1 LVHPALLVVDKP
13 IGPTSHDVVNVVRRG
28 TGIRKTGHTGTLDP
42 SASGVLVVLLGGA
55 TRLAE
60 YLLEADKEYQAV
72 VRFGQSTTTLDATGQ
87 ITGTSPVR
95 FSEEQLLEALAAFRG
110 ETLQV
115 PPAYS
120 AVKVEGRRAYDLARK
135 GETVELEPRKVQIYS
150 IDLREW
156 SSPEAAIQV
165 RCSRGTYLRAL
176 ARDLGERLQSH
187 AHLIALR
194 RLRLGPFRVEQA
206 IPLSELQSRFADGA
220 WQEVTLPATAVLEG
234 WTRVDLSAELVDAL
248 RRGISVPGGT
258 EAAGRAMGVGPG
270 GELVAIL
277 EGDPRSQAWQPRKVF
292 MDL

>member
-1 LVHPALLVVDKP
+1 MGRPAVLVIDKP
-13 IGPTSHDVVNVVRRG
+13 IGPTSHDVVSLVRRG

-87 ITGTSPVR
+87 ITATSPVR
-95 FSEEQLLEALAAFRG
+95 FSEEQLREALATFQG

-120 AVKVEGRRAYDLARK
+120 AVKVEGRKAYDLARK
-135 GETVELEPRKVQIYS
+135 GEPVELEPRKVQIYR
-150 IDLREW
+150 IELRQW
-156 SSPEAAIQV
+156 SSPEATIRVQ
-165 RCSRGTYLRAL
+165 CSRGTYLRAL
-176 ARDLGERLQSH
+176 ARDLGDRLQSY

-194 RLRLGPFRVEQA
+194 RLRLGPFPVEQA
-206 IPLSELQSRFADGA
+206 INLNELQNRFAQGD
-220 WQEVTLPATAVLEG
+220 WQELTLPATTILEG
-234 WTRVDLSAELVDAL
+234 WPQVGLSGEQVDAV
-248 RRGISVPGGT
+248 RRGISVPGKTG
-258 EAAGRAMGVGPG
+258 ASGRAMGVGPG

-292 MDL
+292 TDL